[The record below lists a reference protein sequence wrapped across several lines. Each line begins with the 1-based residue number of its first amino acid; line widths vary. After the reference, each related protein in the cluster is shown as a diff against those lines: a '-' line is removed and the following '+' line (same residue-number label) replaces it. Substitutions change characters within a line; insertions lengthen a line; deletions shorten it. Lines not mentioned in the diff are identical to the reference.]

1 MHNVDNLVR
10 LLSMMD
16 NRDATDLNAVTIFL
30 AIAEARTFRGAA
42 KALGIP
48 ASTVS
53 AKLAQLEDDLGVRL
67 FERTTRVVRLTD
79 AGRRYRELA
88 TPAVEALVEA
98 RRALLDLRAAPSGL
112 LRVTAPMELG
122 QFVLGPVLTSYLARY
137 PGVQVYVDLTSRH
150 VNLVEEGFDIALRAG
165 ELEDSSLISRALG
178 APQTFATCASRSYL
192 SRHGKPKHPRD
203 LARHRCLIAHDR
215 QTPTEWEFAD
225 GRRRI
230 AIQVGGVV
238 SVNSF
243 ALLRELAIAGQG
255 IARLPQFMAA
265 PALANR
271 RLCAVLQDYALAQ
284 SFHALYPSSRHL
296 SPRVRTFLEV
306 VEAEFSR
313 VFQ

>member
-1 MHNVDNLVR
+1 ML
-10 LLSMMD
+10 D

-30 AIAEARTFRGAA
+30 RIAEAQTFRGAA

-53 AKLAQLEDDLGVRL
+53 AKLAQLENDLGVRL

-98 RRALLDLRAAPSGL
+98 KRALSDLHLAPSGL

-122 QFVLGPVLTSYLARY
+122 QFVFGPVLTTYLGRY
-137 PGVQVYVDLTSRH
+137 PDVRVHVDLTSRH

-165 ELEDSSLISRALG
+165 GLRDSSLIARALG
-178 APQTFATCASRSYL
+178 APHTFAICASRAYL
-192 SRHGKPKHPRD
+192 ARHGTPKHPRD
-203 LARHRCLIAHDR
+203 LARHACLLMHDH
-215 QTPTEWEFAD
+215 QVPAEWEFAE

-230 AIQVGGVV
+230 AVHVRGTV

-243 ALLRELAIAGQG
+243 SLLRELAIAGLG
-255 IARLPQFMAA
+255 IARLPRFVAD
-265 PALANR
+265 PAIADGSLR
-271 RLCAVLQDYALAQ
+271 VLLRGYSLAQ
-284 SFHALYPSSRHL
+284 AFHALYPSSRHL

-306 VEAEFSR
+306 LELEFR
-313 VFQ
+313 RAFR